1 MFNILN
7 IHSTYWRSVGYLNPP
22 VNTNVQYNEHIFIL
36 LSAYGFATMTV
47 LAMSAPDSPSAAVER
62 ALAMLEAV
70 APEPDGLS
78 NAEISRKLNI
88 PKSSASYILRTLE
101 ARSYLTRDEESGKYR
116 VGLKILSLS
125 RGALS
130 GLDVRGVAQ
139 PIMRHLMQQTGL
151 TCHLAILDGPDAVYI
166 EKVEPE
172 GFIRM
177 DTWVGRRM
185 RVHAT
190 SVGKAMAAHI
200 PQEQLEHLLH
210 KSGME
215 KRTVKT
221 ITTMPRLL
229 KELEKV
235 RAQGYAVDDEENNI
249 GARCVAAPVFGERGA
264 IEAALGLSGTTQQ
277 VSAQTMPRIIEALKD
292 SARHISMGMGYRAP
306 HRRAGG

>member
-1 MFNILN
+1 MS
-7 IHSTYWRSVGYLNPP
+7 HSDP
-22 VNTNVQYNEHIFIL
+22 
-36 LSAYGFATMTV
+36 
-47 LAMSAPDSPSAAVER
+47 PSAAVER

-70 APEPDGLS
+70 AQESEGLS

-88 PKSSASYILRTLE
+88 PKSSASHILRTLE
-101 ARSYLTRDEESGKYR
+101 AQSYLTRDAQSGKYR

-130 GLDVRGVAQ
+130 GLDVRGVAL
-139 PIMRHLMQQTGL
+139 PIMRHLTHQTGL
-151 TCHLAILDGPDAVYI
+151 TCRLAILDGPDAVYV

-190 SVGKAMAAHI
+190 SVGKAIVAYI
-200 PQEQLEHLLH
+200 PREQLEEILC

-215 KRTVKT
+215 RRTAKT
-221 ITTMPRLL
+221 ITTLPRLL

-235 RAQGYAVDDEENNI
+235 RTQGYAVD
-249 GARCVAAPVFGERGA
+249 
-264 IEAALGLSGTTQQ
+264 
-277 VSAQTMPRIIEALKD
+277 
-292 SARHISMGMGYRAP
+292 
-306 HRRAGG
+306 

>member
-1 MFNILN
+1 MALV
-7 IHSTYWRSVGYLNPP
+7 S
-22 VNTNVQYNEHIFIL
+22 E
-36 LSAYGFATMTV
+36 
-47 LAMSAPDSPSAAVER
+47 SPAASVER
-62 ALAMLEAV
+62 ALAMLEMV
-70 APEPDGLS
+70 AQENDGLS

-101 ARSYLTRDEESGKYR
+101 AHSYLTRDAETGKYR
-116 VGLKILSLS
+116 VGLKIVSLS

-130 GLDVRGVAQ
+130 GLEIRGVAL
-139 PIMRHLMQQTGL
+139 PVMRRLTQQTGL

-166 EKVEPE
+166 EKVEPD

-190 SVGKAMAAHI
+190 SVGKAVVAHI
-200 PQEQLEHLLH
+200 AQEQLEQIVR

-215 KRTVKT
+215 RRTPKT
-221 ITTMPRLL
+221 ITTLPRLL

-235 RAQGYAVDDEENNI
+235 RAQGYAVDDEENNL
-249 GARCVAAPVFGERGA
+249 GARCVAAPVFNDRGA

-277 VSAQTMPRIIEALKD
+277 VSAETMPRIVDALKD
-292 SARHISMGMGYRAP
+292 AARHISMGMGYRP
-306 HRRAGG
+306 PQRRTLGR

>member
-1 MFNILN
+1 LAD
-7 IHSTYWRSVGYLNPP
+7 YR
-22 VNTNVQYNEHIFIL
+22 
-36 LSAYGFATMTV
+36 FATITLNM
-47 LAMSAPDSPSAAVER
+47 AKPSSDSPSAAVER

-70 APEPDGLS
+70 SQVSDGLS

-101 ARSYLTRDEESGKYR
+101 AQGYLTRDAESGKYR

-125 RGALS
+125 RGALG
-130 GLDVRGVAQ
+130 GLDVRGVAL
-139 PIMRHLMQQTGL
+139 PVMRHLTHQTGL
-151 TCHLAILDGPDAVYI
+151 TCHLAVLDGPDAVYI

-190 SVGKAMAAHI
+190 SVGKAIVAYI
-200 PQEQLEHLLH
+200 PQEQLEEILR

-215 KRTVKT
+215 KRTPKT
-221 ITTMPRLL
+221 LTTLPRLF

-235 RAQGYAVDDEENNI
+235 RAQGYAVDDEENNL
-249 GARCVAAPVFGERGA
+249 GARCVGAPIFDERGS
-264 IEAALGLSGTTQQ
+264 IEASLGLSGTTQQ
-277 VSAQTMPRIIEALKD
+277 VSPQTMPRILEALKD
-292 SARHISMGMGYRAP
+292 AARHISMGMGYRSP
-306 HRRAGG
+306 HRRASGA

>member
-1 MFNILN
+1 MAKP
-7 IHSTYWRSVGYLNPP
+7 S
-22 VNTNVQYNEHIFIL
+22 
-36 LSAYGFATMTV
+36 
-47 LAMSAPDSPSAAVER
+47 PDSPSAAVER

-70 APEPDGLS
+70 AQESDGLS

-101 ARSYLTRDEESGKYR
+101 TQGYLTRDTESGRYR

-125 RGALS
+125 RGAL
-130 GLDVRGVAQ
+130 GGRDVRGIAL
-139 PIMRHLMQQTGL
+139 PIMRHLTQQTGL
-151 TCHLAILDGPDAVYI
+151 TCHLAVLDGPDAVYI

-190 SVGKAMAAHI
+190 SVGKAIVAHI
-200 PQEQLEHLLH
+200 AQEQLERILR

-215 KRTVKT
+215 KRTPKT
-221 ITTMPRLL
+221 IVTLPRLL

-235 RAQGYAVDDEENNI
+235 RTQGYAVDDEENNL
-249 GARCVAAPVFGERGA
+249 GARCVAAPVFGDHGA
-264 IEAALGLSGTTQQ
+264 IEASLGLSGTTQQ
-277 VSAQTMPRIIEALKD
+277 VSPQTMPRILEALKD
-292 SARHISMGMGYRAP
+292 SARHISMGMGYRVP
-306 HRRAGG
+306 HRRASGT